1 MLWFWFV
8 VGLIIGV
15 IGVFVMAYDG
25 CNLAIGGME
34 FDTEILGQGMT
45 IAGFV
50 LAIIMLLGNGIV
62 WMNGVMV

>member
-25 CNLAIGGME
+25 YNLAIGGME